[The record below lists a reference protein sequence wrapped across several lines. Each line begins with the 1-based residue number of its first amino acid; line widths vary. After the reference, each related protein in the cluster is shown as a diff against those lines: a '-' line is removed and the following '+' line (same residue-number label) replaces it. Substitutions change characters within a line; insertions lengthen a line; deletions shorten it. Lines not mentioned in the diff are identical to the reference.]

1 MVIRVIYDNVV
12 FEIEIEETAKSFT
25 VKKKKKKKFKERYIY
40 MDMNMI
46 IQRVSS
52 LTQYKLY
59 MEQKFIGFKTS
70 IDHPLHGLIRQ
81 LVHKVLLVGNL
92 MVLVFRYYIS

>member
-25 VKKKKKKKFKERYIY
+25 VKKKNLKKG

>member
-25 VKKKKKKKFKERYIY
+25 VKKNLKKG

>member
-25 VKKKKKKKFKERYIY
+25 VKKKLKKG